1 MPGSAN
7 ERIFPFDEKGCHCG
21 ASFARLDTK
30 TNLNPTV
37 NGKLGS
43 ILKVF
48 AGYLVLN
55 VGTFLMLKLVVQ
67 YLSLDDHVGFL
78 EQKQAYLH
86 IKVWK
91 FAFYVH
97 VFSSVLTLLAGFTQ
111 FSAEILRKHPRLH
124 RTLGR
129 IYAWDILAI
138 NFPAGVVMAVY
149 ANGHLPSKIAFLILD
164 SLWFWFTLK
173 AITEIKRGH
182 VQAHRDYMMRSYA
195 LTLSALTL
203 RTWKI
208 LLTNTTN
215 LSQETIY
222 MMDAWLGFVPNLL
235 CAEWLILSRQARCSS
250 AAKKPQAGNHQD
262 GHRIRAETKCKSN
275 NPAEDGPQQSA
286 LCQGHEGFSPQS
298 ERADKR

>member
-1 MPGSAN
+1 M
-7 ERIFPFDEKGCHCG
+7 
-21 ASFARLDTK
+21 
-30 TNLNPTV
+30 
-37 NGKLGS
+37 NGKLGG

-91 FAFYVH
+91 VAFYVH

-111 FSAEILRKHPRLH
+111 FSTEILRKHPRLH

-173 AITEIKRGH
+173 AIIEIKRGH
-182 VQAHRDYMMRSYA
+182 VQGHRDHMMRSYA

-208 LLTNTTN
+208 LLTNTTT
-215 LSQETIY
+215 LPQETIY

-235 CAEWLILSRQARCSS
+235 CAEWLIFSRRAPFSS
-250 AAKKPQAGNHQD
+250 ATKPTKPQAGNHQD
-262 GHRIRAETKCKSN
+262 SHRIRAETECKGN
-275 NPAEDGPQQSA
+275 NPAEDGQQQSA
-286 LCQGHEGFSPQS
+286 LCQGREGLSPQS
-298 ERADKR
+298 EGADKR